1 MPRKKLNRV
10 NLHSRVSPETPQKLK
25 GIAKAMGFVW
35 GNKGETGK
43 LLDAIANGEILIVPK
58 ING

>member
-1 MPRKKLNRV
+1 
-10 NLHSRVSPETPQKLK
+10 
-25 GIAKAMGFVW
+25 MGFVW

-43 LLDAIANGEILIVPK
+43 LLDAIANGDILIVPK